1 MDAWEEIYDQEASEC
16 CRSVDRHS
24 ALAGSAMAAETPI
37 TIVINQSPW
46 FPGFQSVVELY
57 EETTGNTV
65 DLDVNPFAGS
75 LEKQR
80 TAVRTDQSPFDLLI
94 MNAGFFVEFYKG
106 GFLDPLTDIDP
117 IYMRK
122 KA

>member
-1 MDAWEEIYDQEASEC
+1 MIK
-16 CRSVDRHS
+16 RHLNAAGLLTGTALS
-24 ALAGSAMAAETPI
+24 FVLAGSAMAAETPI

-75 LEKQR
+75 SGEAADSRQ
-80 TAVRTDQSPFDLLI
+80 DGSESI
-94 MNAGFFVEFYKG
+94 
-106 GFLDPLTDIDP
+106 
-117 IYMRK
+117 
-122 KA
+122 